1 MVSLLVF
8 TVIRTWGEP
17 LCNMLQGQES
27 ADSLAAYRTAENLRY
42 NEESEK
48 QEFKLLVLCC
58 CLS

>member
-27 ADSLAAYRTAENLRY
+27 ADSLAVGLQKIYDTTTI
-42 NEESEK
+42 ESEK